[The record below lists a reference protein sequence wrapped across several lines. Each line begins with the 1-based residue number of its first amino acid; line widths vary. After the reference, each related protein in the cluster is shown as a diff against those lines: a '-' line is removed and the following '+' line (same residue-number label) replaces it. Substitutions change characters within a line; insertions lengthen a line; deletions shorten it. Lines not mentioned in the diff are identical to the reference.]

1 MPYRGAYNASKFA
14 IEGFA
19 DTLRLEVKQDN
30 IHISLIQPGP
40 IISNFR
46 TNAFAQFNRW
56 IADKPT
62 AHADNYTAM
71 IARLD
76 TPESKAPFV
85 LKAEAVTN
93 ALLHI
98 IKHKKP
104 KIRYPITTPT
114 KVFSWLKRLLPTRA
128 LDALLIKAGGDGKR

>member
-1 MPYRGAYNASKFA
+1 
-14 IEGFA
+14 
-19 DTLRLEVKQDN
+19 
-30 IHISLIQPGP
+30 
-40 IISNFR
+40 
-46 TNAFAQFNRW
+46 
-56 IADKPT
+56 
-62 AHADNYTAM
+62 M

-76 TPESKAPFV
+76 TPETKAPFV